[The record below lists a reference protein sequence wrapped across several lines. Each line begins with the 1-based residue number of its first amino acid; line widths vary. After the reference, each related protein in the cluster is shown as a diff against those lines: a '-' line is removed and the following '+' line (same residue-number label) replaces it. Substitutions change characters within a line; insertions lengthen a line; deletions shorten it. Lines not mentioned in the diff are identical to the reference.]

1 MSQMGHSRRFE
12 RAPGTSASPQE
23 ADIRPRSA
31 PFGCAFSLRL
41 RHNYCARIGR
51 PPDKPIST
59 FGFLVRPLVRR
70 GVLAMIDEDREKK
83 TGPRAPRLI
92 PVIRT
97 EYDRLCEDLGGP
109 ADIGVVGISKYNLA
123 SYCHTYPTQRVLPV
137 LIQYTPDETLAR
149 KHWPW
154 VAFAI
159 SEYDYETKELT
170 TYSDEPT
177 PEEVEDLLSQ
187 IEKSSR
193 DLNSG
198 LCRLQVLSNRLR
210 DPTAPHRRGHLG
222 WLDAYISQA
231 AAGLLSDDVNESDQ
245 HFLVVA
251 SAKTAFLERLVD
263 VEVATKLASQRI
275 DRTLLERERGQ
286 SNPALLQFVLRCSP
300 VWRSLTGRKPSAN
313 KVSRNG
319 REDPDFVV
327 FLQRLARIGCTYE
340 PTRGQV
346 ARCLRNLVPATTD
359 QKSL

>member
-1 MSQMGHSRRFE
+1 
-12 RAPGTSASPQE
+12 
-23 ADIRPRSA
+23 
-31 PFGCAFSLRL
+31 
-41 RHNYCARIGR
+41 
-51 PPDKPIST
+51 
-59 FGFLVRPLVRR
+59 
-70 GVLAMIDEDREKK
+70 MIDKDREKK
-83 TGPRAPRLI
+83 TGPQGSTPRL
-92 PVIRT
+92 PPRIRT

-109 ADIGVVGISKYNLA
+109 ADIGEVGISKYDLA
-123 SYCHTYPTQRVLPV
+123 SYCSTYPTQRVLPV

-154 VAFAI
+154 AAFAI
-159 SEYDYETKELT
+159 GQYDFETKELT

-231 AAGLLSDDVNESDQ
+231 AAGLLSDDVNESEQ
-245 HFLVVA
+245 HLLVVE
-251 SAKTAFLERLVD
+251 SAKMAFLERLVD
-263 VEVATKLASQRI
+263 VEVAAKVASQRL

-286 SNPALLQFVLRCSP
+286 SNPALLQFVLRCSA

-313 KVSRNG
+313 KVSRDG
-319 REDPDFVV
+319 GDDPDFVI
-327 FLQRLARIGCTYE
+327 FLQRLARTGCTHE
-340 PTRGQV
+340 PTRNEV
-346 ARCLRNLVPATTD
+346 ARCLRNLAPATTD